1 MPNQEKIEIVDSLTE
16 KIKKASALYFAKY
29 TGMNVEQATIL
40 RQCFTD
46 SSVEFLVSKNTL
58 TKIAV
63 GNAGLDAEKFGEFL
77 NGQIAIAYANDDP
90 TAPARVIKNF
100 SKENE
105 CLQVVGLYFDGELY
119 DADKFVE
126 FASLASKE
134 ELLGKLV
141 SCLNSPMFK
150 LASTLNSSMSKVV
163 FALKAIQK

>member
-1 MPNQEKIEIVDSLTE
+1 MPNQEKIKVVDNLTE

-29 TGMNVEQATIL
+29 TGMNVEQATVL
-40 RQCFTD
+40 RQSFSD

-105 CLQVVGLYFDGELY
+105 CLQVVGLYFPETSGYKSIIRTKRCNSKKAELH
-119 DADKFVE
+119 
-126 FASLASKE
+126 SLGWEA
-134 ELLGKLV
+134 LG
-141 SCLNSPMFK
+141 CLEAF
-150 LASTLNSSMSKVV
+150 
-163 FALKAIQK
+163 